1 MAEPQWH
8 LLAHGDQ
15 RPRLHLRRAQQIERV
30 GLAPLAQ
37 SGFELECNVE
47 MLHQRRLAASG
58 DHAELFNSGGA
69 RFLDRILD
77 QRLVHDRQHFL
88 GGCLG
93 SGQKSRAEAGDRQHR
108 FTQWFNHDLGSP

>member
-1 MAEPQWH
+1 MNARARARSH
-8 LLAHGDQ
+8 
-15 RPRLHLRRAQQIERV
+15 RPSPSGTCWRTVTTRLHLRRAQQIERV

-37 SGFELECNVE
+37 SGLELECNVE

-69 RFLDRILD
+69 RLLDGILD

-93 SGQKSRAEAGDRQHR
+93 SGRNRVPRPATGDRL
-108 FTQWFNHDLGSP
+108 TTI